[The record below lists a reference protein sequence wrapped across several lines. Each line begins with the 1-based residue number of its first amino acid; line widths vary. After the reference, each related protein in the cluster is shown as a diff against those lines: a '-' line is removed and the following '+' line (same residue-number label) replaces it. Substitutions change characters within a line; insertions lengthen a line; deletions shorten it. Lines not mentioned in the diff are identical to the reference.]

1 MSILQKLTEG
11 VQSRDMQAE
20 GAALLNKWEATGL
33 LEGLNEGNQKQ
44 GMAVLLE
51 NQAKELLREASS
63 MAAGD
68 VEGFAAVAF
77 PIVRRVFGGLIA
89 NDLVSV
95 QPMSL
100 PSGLIFFLDFT
111 HNAGRAGFG
120 PDTSLYG
127 GGVVGRNIIDGV
139 TDITE
144 TGFYGLR
151 SGYGNATGSVASAGA
166 IASVDSVANP
176 ETSSDLDY
184 DPDLKGKFVVRM
196 RPDAADFSATD
207 LAQIDPGAARAITL
221 EFGAAGNP
229 ETQAGGYDQT
239 ATIPGADASVVVVD
253 DGTASRGILGTG
265 IRGDL
270 LIAIKANTAQTV
282 AGQAFASNDI
292 LVARLRQQKRLTQVT
307 TATNS
312 EGLKA
317 VTNVSRLVF
326 TLESAGFHD
335 DSAAGT
341 SDLAVANLA
350 NLTTVAE
357 SGATTALTPS
367 QALAT
372 ALAAGL
378 ASLSLSLEAP
388 TRDDINASSNG
399 LGALVAGA
407 MPLEEATN
415 VAQASGAA
423 ASGAAGGKNAI
434 AEIDIKVDSVAV
446 TAQTKKLKAKW
457 TPELGQDL
465 NAYHNLDAEVEL
477 TGILS
482 EQIALEIDREL
493 LGELVDGATAG
504 TRYWSRAPGLFV
516 DSTGTE
522 IGASSAAPDFTGTVS
537 EWYETLIE
545 TINDVSAQ
553 IHRKTLRGG
562 ANFVVCSPEVAN
574 ILEFTSGFRASV
586 TADQD
591 RGTIGAVRA
600 GSLSKKFDVY
610 VDPYFLR
617 NVLLV
622 GRKGSSFLESGFVYA
637 PYVPLQVTPTIF
649 GTEDFVPR
657 KGVMTRY
664 AKKMVRPDMYGL
676 VIVRGLLGEAGA
688 TS

>member
-1 MSILQKLTEG
+1 MSVLQKLTEG

-20 GAALLNKWEATGL
+20 GQALLNKWEATGL
-33 LEGLNEGNQKQ
+33 LEGLNQGQQKQ

-89 NDLVSV
+89 NDLISV

-111 HNAGRAGFG
+111 HSTSRGGFPEG
-120 PDTSLYG
+120 SSLYG
-127 GGVVGRNIIDGV
+127 GGVVAKGIIDGV
-139 TDITE
+139 SDISE

-151 SGYGNATGSVASAGA
+151 SGYAAASGSLTFTSPTTAAVIATP
-166 IASVDSVANP
+166 DQ
-176 ETSSDLDY
+176 SSLLDY
-184 DPDLKGKFVVRM
+184 DVDLKGETTIIRLVSAVG
-196 RPDAADFSATD
+196 DHTSAAERG
-207 LAQIDPGAARAITL
+207 LIDPGGARAPEGGANASADSTDGTSGVRTIARSNGNIVMLAAGDHSGGGPHELFGHSTAVNTVTSC
-221 EFGAAGNP
+221 EFEVVRRLGSFTTANNADGLKEVQGMRLVLKPIKVVHAVTTAAGN
-229 ETQAGGYDQT
+229 
-239 ATIPGADASVVVVD
+239 
-253 DGTASRGILGTG
+253 
-265 IRGDL
+265 
-270 LIAIKANTAQTV
+270 
-282 AGQAFASNDI
+282 SNA
-292 LVARLRQQKRLTQVT
+292 LVR
-307 TATNS
+307 TATNALD
-312 EGLKA
+312 EAAVLK
-317 VTNVSRLVF
+317 L
-326 TLESAGFHD
+326 HD
-335 DSAAGT
+335 DNADEDAIDAAKI
-341 SDLAVANLA
+341 
-350 NLTTVAE
+350 
-357 SGATTALTPS
+357 ATTLTRS
-367 QALAT
+367 VF
-372 ALAAGL
+372 GL
-378 ASLSLSLEAP
+378 NFP
-388 TRDDINASSNG
+388 VRDDINGVG
-399 LGALVAGA
+399 LGALQAGA
-407 MPLEEATN
+407 MPLEEPGGSTGS
-415 VAQASGAA
+415 ASADRA
-423 ASGAAGGKNAI
+423 GKNDI
-434 AEIDIKVDSVAV
+434 PEIDIKVDSVAV

-493 LGELVDGATAG
+493 LGELVDGAPSNAI
-504 TRYWSRAPGLFV
+504 RYWSRAPGLFV
-516 DSTGTE
+516 DSTGAQM
-522 IGASSAAPDFTGTVS
+522 GAQSAAPDFTGTVS

-591 RGTIGAVRA
+591 RGTIGALKS

-617 NVLLV
+617 NVILV
-622 GRKGSSFLESGFVYA
+622 GRKGSSFLESGYVYA

-676 VIVRGLLGEAGA
+676 VIVRLFLIHI
-688 TS
+688 